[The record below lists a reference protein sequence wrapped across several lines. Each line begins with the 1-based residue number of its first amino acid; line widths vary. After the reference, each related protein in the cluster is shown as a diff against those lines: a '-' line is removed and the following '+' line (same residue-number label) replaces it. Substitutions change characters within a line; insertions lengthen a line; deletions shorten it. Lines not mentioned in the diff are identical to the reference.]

1 MGKRNLYLK
10 TIPVEEALDQY
21 MKVLRDLVEP
31 KWETIPVTESLHRV
45 TKSAVYAKYCSPL
58 FNSAAMDGIAVISE
72 HTKGASEVTP
82 VELIRG
88 RDFQIVDTGDPVH
101 PPYDAV
107 IMAEDLMET
116 GDEDRVRIVEAAAPW
131 QHIRPVGEDIVAGEM
146 ILPGH
151 HKIRSIDVGVLLS
164 AGITRIEVAARP
176 RVAIFPTGTE
186 IIEPEET
193 PVEGSI
199 IESNSRMFENLAVEQ
214 GAIADRFLR

>member
-1 MGKRNLYLK
+1 
-10 TIPVEEALDQY
+10 

-131 QHIRPVGEDIVAGEM
+131 QHVRQIGEDICAGEM
-146 ILPGH
+146 ILPSRTEIGP
-151 HKIRSIDVGVLLS
+151 SALGAMLAAGVLECEVCRRPVV
-164 AGITRIEVAARP
+164 GII
-176 RVAIFPTGTE
+176 PTGDE
-186 IIEPEET
+186 LVPPCEAQIGRASCRER
-193 PVEGSI
+193 V
-199 IESNSRMFENLAVEQ
+199 
-214 GAIADRFLR
+214 